1 MISVLQILL
10 QGYLQRT
17 STQSVPI
24 HGFNFDRTYLQIKYF
39 PGLESKR
46 MCLSSRVHDQ
56 GFMGYFRMG
65 RGVTCADSHDRSQGR
80 IRCSGLFFMN
90 VNYQGG
96 TMKTG
101 RLTCITPPPLPEELK
116 NILSRPRRPA
126 AQSIIRISSS
136 VQAGLD
142 AH

>member
-1 MISVLQILL
+1 MISILQILL
-10 QGYLQRT
+10 QGCLQRT

-24 HGFNFDRTYLQIKYF
+24 HGFNFDGAYLQIKYF
-39 PGLESKR
+39 PRLKSKR
-46 MCLSSRVHDQ
+46 MCLSSGVHNQ
-56 GFMGYFRMG
+56 GFMGYFSMG
-65 RGVTCADSHDRSQGR
+65 AGVTCAGSHDRSQGR
-80 IRCSGLFFMN
+80 IGCSSLFFHECELSKN
-90 VNYQGG
+90 
-96 TMKTG
+96 TMKAG
-101 RLTCITPPPLPEELK
+101 KLTCITPPPLPEPLR